1 MTRRDRS
8 RHGHN
13 RVVTDPI
20 LVFSALPQESS
31 LLGSWLVGAR
41 RTDRV
46 GLTFVSGRLDGIEVV
61 LADSGIGKV
70 AMAARAALAISA
82 LSPRAVLFSGVAGGL
97 DPDLEVGD
105 VVVGERLVQYDAGV
119 AEPGGLAVYQAS
131 HLPFYN
137 PIDRLGYE
145 PDPAL
150 LARVSE
156 ELEETALAPV
166 AGRVPRVVRG
176 TILTG
181 DAFVNSVAE
190 RRRLRRA
197 FGGAA
202 VEMEGGALAQ
212 VCELLDV
219 PCLVIRA
226 LSDLAGE
233 RAPSPEVFARFLD
246 EACANSAQVLRR
258 ILPLV

>member
-1 MTRRDRS
+1 MAGRDES
-8 RHGHN
+8 PHAHN
-13 RVVTDPI
+13 RIVTGPI
-20 LVFSALPQESS
+20 LIFSALPQESS
-31 LLGSWLVGAR
+31 LLASWLVGVR
-41 RTDRV
+41 RTDRA
-46 GLTFVSGRLDGIEVV
+46 GISWVSGRLDGVEVA

-82 LSPRAVLFSGVAGGL
+82 VAPRAVLFSGVAGGL
-97 DPDLEVGD
+97 DPELEVGD

-137 PIDRLGYE
+137 PTDRLGYE
-145 PDPAL
+145 PQPAL
-150 LARVSE
+150 LARVRGG
-156 ELEETALAPV
+156 LDGVVLAPV
-166 AGRVPRVVRG
+166 AGRRPRIVSG

-181 DAFVNSVAE
+181 DAFVNAPAE
-190 RRRLRRA
+190 RRRLRET

-212 VCELLDV
+212 VCELLEV
-219 PCLVIRA
+219 PWLVIRA

-233 RAPSPEVFARFLD
+233 RAPSPELFAQFLD

-258 ILPLV
+258 FLPLV